1 MESVRSRAPLGRQ
14 VIRGLRTVCLLGGAL
29 LLPLFASAHNGEWL
43 LAKCTIG
50 ADNSVTVRITA
61 DADANPRIKTE
72 EDLVRETKGLLLVHD
87 GKTTTDFLTLANRI
101 DRGVDDRL
109 DPAAPLGHTPEELAK
124 AYTLLKLTAQASLT
138 PRKFTLRLPEN
149 SPHTVILWL
158 VDERLEQQ
166 EPRWVMLIG
175 GDESPLIE
183 ADRRT
188 IEDDRPWWQRRGW
201 GRSLQHVLVYGTF
214 ALLATWLARWIV
226 RNVMP

>member
-1 MESVRSRAPLGRQ
+1 M
-14 VIRGLRTVCLLGGAL
+14 IRGLRTVCLLGGAL

-50 ADNSVTVRITA
+50 ADKSVTVRITA

-201 GRSLQHVLVYGTF
+201 GRSLQHVLVYGTY

>member
-1 MESVRSRAPLGRQ
+1 

-29 LLPLFASAHNGEWL
+29 WLPLFASAHNGEWL
-43 LAKCTIG
+43 LAKCTI
-50 ADNSVTVRITA
+50 AEDNSVTVRITA

-87 GKTTTDFLTLANRI
+87 GKTTVDFLTLANRI
-101 DRGVDDRL
+101 DHGVDDRL

-175 GDESPLIE
+175 GDESPMIE
-183 ADRRT
+183 ADRS
-188 IEDDRPWWQRRGW
+188 IKEEDQPWWQRRG
-201 GRSLQHVLVYGTF
+201 RRTLVVFGPL
-214 ALLATWLARWIV
+214 ALLAAWLARWIV
-226 RNVMP
+226 RKVMP

>member
-1 MESVRSRAPLGRQ
+1 M
-14 VIRGLRTVCLLGGAL
+14 IRGLRTVCLLGGAL

-50 ADNSVTVRITA
+50 ADNNVTVRITA
-61 DADANPRIKTE
+61 DAEANPRIKTQ
-72 EDLVRETKGLLLVHD
+72 EDLVRETKGLLLLHD
-87 GKTTTDFLTLANRI
+87 GKTTTDFLLQASRV
-101 DRGVDDRL
+101 DLGVDDRL

-124 AYTLLKLTAQASLT
+124 SYTLLRLTARASVT

-158 VDERLEQQ
+158 VDERLVQP

-183 ADRRT
+183 ADRS
-188 IEDDRPWWQRRGW
+188 IKDEDRPWWQR
-201 GRSLQHVLVYGTF
+201 GRTGRWSLLNVLIYGTF
-214 ALLATWLARWIV
+214 ALLATWLARWIL

>member
-1 MESVRSRAPLGRQ
+1 M
-14 VIRGLRTVCLLGGAL
+14 IRGLRTVCLLGGAL

-50 ADNSVTVRITA
+50 ADNNVTVRITA
-61 DADANPRIKTE
+61 DAEANPRIKTQ
-72 EDLVRETKGLLLVHD
+72 EDLVRETKGLLLMHD
-87 GKTTTDFLTLANRI
+87 GQTTTDFLRQAGQVDL
-101 DRGVDDRL
+101 GVDDRL

-124 AYTLLKLTAQASLT
+124 SYTLLRLTARASVT

-158 VDERLEQQ
+158 VDERLVQP

-183 ADRRT
+183 ADRS
-188 IEDDRPWWQRRGW
+188 IKDEDRPWWQRGRRGRW
-201 GRSLQHVLVYGTF
+201 SLLNVLIYGTF
-214 ALLATWLARWIV
+214 ALLATWLVRWIV

>member
-1 MESVRSRAPLGRQ
+1 M
-14 VIRGLRTVCLLGGAL
+14 IRGLRTVCLLGGAL

-50 ADNSVTVRITA
+50 ADNNVTVRITA
-61 DADANPRIKTE
+61 DAEANPRIKTQ
-72 EDLVRETKGLLLVHD
+72 EDLVRETKGLLLLHD
-87 GKTTTDFLTLANRI
+87 GKTTIDFLRQASHVDL
-101 DRGVDDRL
+101 GVDDRL

-124 AYTLLKLTAQASLT
+124 SYTLLRLTARASVT

-183 ADRRT
+183 ADRS
-188 IEDDRPWWQRRGW
+188 IKDEDRPWWQR
-201 GRSLQHVLVYGTF
+201 GRTGRWSLRNVLIYGTF
-214 ALLATWLARWIV
+214 ALLATWLVRWIV

>member
-1 MESVRSRAPLGRQ
+1 M
-14 VIRGLRTVCLLGGAL
+14 IRGLRTVCLLGGAL

-50 ADNSVTVRITA
+50 ADNNVTVRITA
-61 DADANPRIKTE
+61 DAEANPRIKTQ
-72 EDLVRETKGLLLVHD
+72 EDLVRETKGLLLIHD
-87 GKTTTDFLTLANRI
+87 GQTTTDFLRQASQVDL
-101 DRGVDDRL
+101 GVDDRL

-124 AYTLLKLTAQASLT
+124 SYTLLRLTARASVT

-158 VDERLEQQ
+158 VDERLEQP

-183 ADRRT
+183 ADRS
-188 IEDDRPWWQRRGW
+188 IKDEDRPWWQR
-201 GRSLQHVLVYGTF
+201 GRTGRWSLRNVLIYGTF
-214 ALLATWLARWIV
+214 ALLATWLVRWIV

>member
-1 MESVRSRAPLGRQ
+1 
-14 VIRGLRTVCLLGGAL
+14 
-29 LLPLFASAHNGEWL
+29 L

-72 EDLVRETKGLLLVHD
+72 EDLGRETKGLLLVHD

-188 IEDDRPWWQRRGW
+188 IEEDRPWWQRRGW

-226 RNVMP
+226 RKVMP

>member
-1 MESVRSRAPLGRQ
+1 

-226 RNVMP
+226 RKVMP

>member
-1 MESVRSRAPLGRQ
+1 M
-14 VIRGLRTVCLLGGAL
+14 IRGLRTVCLLGGAL

-50 ADNSVTVRITA
+50 ADNNVTVRITA
-61 DADANPRIKTE
+61 DAEANPRIKTQ
-72 EDLVRETKGLLLVHD
+72 EDLVRETKGLLLIHD
-87 GKTTTDFLTLANRI
+87 GQTTTDFLRQASRVDL
-101 DRGVDDRL
+101 GVDDRL

-124 AYTLLKLTAQASLT
+124 SYTLLRLTARASVT

-183 ADRRT
+183 ADRS
-188 IEDDRPWWQRRGW
+188 IKDEDRPWWQRGRRGRW
-201 GRSLQHVLVYGTF
+201 SLLNVLIYGTF
-214 ALLATWLARWIV
+214 ALLATWLVRWIV

>member
-1 MESVRSRAPLGRQ
+1 M
-14 VIRGLRTVCLLGGAL
+14 IRGLRTVCLLGGAL

-50 ADNSVTVRITA
+50 ADNNVTVRITA
-61 DADANPRIKTE
+61 DAEANPRIKTQ
-72 EDLVRETKGLLLVHD
+72 EDLVRETKGLLLMHD
-87 GKTTTDFLTLANRI
+87 GQTTIDFLRQASQVDL
-101 DRGVDDRL
+101 GVDDRL

-124 AYTLLKLTAQASLT
+124 SYTLLRLTARASVT

-158 VDERLEQQ
+158 VDERLVQP

-183 ADRRT
+183 ADRS
-188 IEDDRPWWQRRGW
+188 IKDEDRPWWQRGRRGRW
-201 GRSLQHVLVYGTF
+201 SLLNVLIYGTF
-214 ALLATWLARWIV
+214 ALLATWLVRWIV

>member
-1 MESVRSRAPLGRQ
+1 M
-14 VIRGLRTVCLLGGAL
+14 IRGLRTVCLLGGAL

-50 ADNSVTVRITA
+50 ADNNVTVRITA
-61 DADANPRIKTE
+61 DVEANPRIKTQ
-72 EDLVRETKGLLLVHD
+72 EDLVRETKGLLLLHD
-87 GKTTTDFLTLANRI
+87 GKTTTDFLLQASRV
-101 DRGVDDRL
+101 DLGVDDRL

-124 AYTLLKLTAQASLT
+124 SYTLLRLTARASVT

-175 GDESPLIE
+175 GDESPMIE
-183 ADRRT
+183 ADRS
-188 IEDDRPWWQRRGW
+188 INDEDRPWWQRRRGW
-201 GRSLQHVLVYGTF
+201 GRLLVYGTS
-214 ALLATWLARWIV
+214 ALLATWLVRWIV

>member
-1 MESVRSRAPLGRQ
+1 

-29 LLPLFASAHNGEWL
+29 WLPLFASAHNGEWL

-87 GKTTTDFLTLANRI
+87 GKTTVDFLTLANRV

-109 DPAAPLGHTPEELAK
+109 DPAAPLGHTPEELTK

-175 GDESPLIE
+175 GDESPMIE
-183 ADRRT
+183 ADRS
-188 IEDDRPWWQRRGW
+188 IKEEDRPWWQRRGW
-201 GRSLQHVLVYGTF
+201 RTLVVF
-214 ALLATWLARWIV
+214 SPLALLAAWLARWIV
-226 RNVMP
+226 RKVMP

>member
-1 MESVRSRAPLGRQ
+1 M
-14 VIRGLRTVCLLGGAL
+14 IRGLRTVCLLGGAL

-43 LAKCTIG
+43 LAKCTISG
-50 ADNSVTVRITA
+50 DNSVTVRITA
-61 DADANPRIKTE
+61 DAEANPRIKTQ

-188 IEDDRPWWQRRGW
+188 IEEDRPWWQRRGW
-201 GRSLQHVLVYGTF
+201 RTLVVFGPF

>member
-1 MESVRSRAPLGRQ
+1 M
-14 VIRGLRTVCLLGGAL
+14 IRGLRTVCLLGGAL

-50 ADNSVTVRITA
+50 ADNNVTVRITA
-61 DADANPRIKTE
+61 DAEANPRIKTQ
-72 EDLVRETKGLLLVHD
+72 EDLVRETKGLLLLHD
-87 GKTTTDFLTLANRI
+87 GQTTTDFLRQASRVDL
-101 DRGVDDRL
+101 GVDDRL

-124 AYTLLKLTAQASLT
+124 SYTLLRLTARASVT

-158 VDERLEQQ
+158 VDERLVQP

-183 ADRRT
+183 ADRS
-188 IEDDRPWWQRRGW
+188 IKDEDRPWWQRGRRGRW
-201 GRSLQHVLVYGTF
+201 SLLNVLIYGTF
-214 ALLATWLARWIV
+214 ALLATWLVRWIV

>member
-1 MESVRSRAPLGRQ
+1 M
-14 VIRGLRTVCLLGGAL
+14 IRGLRTVCLLGGAL

-50 ADNSVTVRITA
+50 ADNNVTVRITA
-61 DADANPRIKTE
+61 DAEANPRIKTE
-72 EDLVRETKGLLLVHD
+72 ADLVRETKGLLLLHD
-87 GKTTTDFLTLANRI
+87 GKATTDFLLQASRV
-101 DRGVDDRL
+101 DLGVDDRL

-124 AYTLLKLTAQASLT
+124 SYTLLRLTARASVT

-183 ADRRT
+183 ADRS
-188 IEDDRPWWQRRGW
+188 IKDEDRPWWQRRRGW
-201 GRSLQHVLVYGTF
+201 GSFLLNVLIYGIGP
-214 ALLATWLARWIV
+214 LLATWLATWIV
-226 RNVMP
+226 RKVIP

>member
-1 MESVRSRAPLGRQ
+1 M
-14 VIRGLRTVCLLGGAL
+14 IRGLRTVCLLGGAL

-50 ADNSVTVRITA
+50 ADNKVTVRITA
-61 DADANPRIKTE
+61 DAEANPRIKTE
-72 EDLVRETKGLLLVHD
+72 ADLVRETKGLLLLHD
-87 GKTTTDFLTLANRI
+87 GKATTDFLLQASRV
-101 DRGVDDRL
+101 DLGVDDRL

-124 AYTLLKLTAQASLT
+124 SYTLLRLTARASVT

-175 GDESPLIE
+175 GDESPMIE
-183 ADRRT
+183 ADRS
-188 IEDDRPWWQRRGW
+188 INDEDRPWWQRRRGW
-201 GRSLQHVLVYGTF
+201 GRLLVYGTS
-214 ALLATWLARWIV
+214 ALLATWLVRWIV

>member
-1 MESVRSRAPLGRQ
+1 

-124 AYTLLKLTAQASLT
+124 AYTLLKLTALASLT

-188 IEDDRPWWQRRGW
+188 IEEDRPWWQRRGW

>member
-1 MESVRSRAPLGRQ
+1 

-43 LAKCTIG
+43 LAKCTISG
-50 ADNSVTVRITA
+50 DNSVTVRITA
-61 DADANPRIKTE
+61 DAEANPRIKTQ
-72 EDLVRETKGLLLVHD
+72 EDLVRETKGLLLIHD
-87 GKTTTDFLTLANRI
+87 GQTTTDFLRQASRVDL
-101 DRGVDDRL
+101 GVDDRL

-124 AYTLLKLTAQASLT
+124 SYTLLRLTARASVT

-158 VDERLEQQ
+158 VDERLVQP

-183 ADRRT
+183 ADRS
-188 IEDDRPWWQRRGW
+188 IKDEDRPWWQRRRGP
-201 GRSLQHVLVYGTF
+201 GSFLLNVLMYGTF
-214 ALLATWLARWIV
+214 ALLATWLVRWIV

>member
-1 MESVRSRAPLGRQ
+1 
-14 VIRGLRTVCLLGGAL
+14 
-29 LLPLFASAHNGEWL
+29 L

-50 ADNSVTVRITA
+50 ADNNVTVRITA

-87 GKTTTDFLTLANRI
+87 GKTTVDFLTLANRV

-124 AYTLLKLTAQASLT
+124 AYTLLKLTARASVT

-158 VDERLEQQ
+158 VDEHLEQQ

-175 GDESPLIE
+175 GDESPMIE
-183 ADRRT
+183 ADRS
-188 IEDDRPWWQRRGW
+188 IKEEDQPWWQRRG
-201 GRSLQHVLVYGTF
+201 RRTLVVFGPL
-214 ALLATWLARWIV
+214 ALLAAWLARWIV
-226 RNVMP
+226 RKVMP

>member
-1 MESVRSRAPLGRQ
+1 M
-14 VIRGLRTVCLLGGAL
+14 IRGLRTVCLLGGAL

-50 ADNSVTVRITA
+50 ADNNVTVRITA
-61 DADANPRIKTE
+61 DAEANPRIKTE
-72 EDLVRETKGLLLVHD
+72 ADLVRETKGLLLLHD
-87 GKTTTDFLTLANRI
+87 GKTTTDFLLQASRV
-101 DRGVDDRL
+101 DLGVDDRL

-124 AYTLLKLTAQASLT
+124 SYTLLRLTARAIVT

-175 GDESPLIE
+175 GDESPMIE
-183 ADRRT
+183 ADRS
-188 IEDDRPWWQRRGW
+188 INDEDRPWWQRRRGW
-201 GRSLQHVLVYGTF
+201 GRLLIYGTF
-214 ALLATWLARWIV
+214 ALLATWLVTWIV
-226 RNVMP
+226 RKVIP

>member
-1 MESVRSRAPLGRQ
+1 M
-14 VIRGLRTVCLLGGAL
+14 IRGLRTVCLLGGAL

-50 ADNSVTVRITA
+50 ADKNVTVRITA
-61 DADANPRIKTE
+61 DAEANPRIKTQ
-72 EDLVRETKGLLLVHD
+72 EDLVRETKGLLLLHD
-87 GKTTTDFLTLANRI
+87 GQTTTDFLRQASQVDL
-101 DRGVDDRL
+101 GVDDRL

-124 AYTLLKLTAQASLT
+124 SYTLLRLTARASVT

-158 VDERLEQQ
+158 VDERLEQP

-183 ADRRT
+183 ADRS
-188 IEDDRPWWQRRGW
+188 IKDEDRPWWQR
-201 GRSLQHVLVYGTF
+201 GRTGRWSLRNVLIYGTF
-214 ALLATWLARWIV
+214 ALLATWLVRWIV

>member
-1 MESVRSRAPLGRQ
+1 M
-14 VIRGLRTVCLLGGAL
+14 IRGLRTVCLLGGAL

-50 ADNSVTVRITA
+50 ADNVTVRITA
-61 DADANPRIKTE
+61 DAEANLRIKTQ
-72 EDLVRETKGLLLVHD
+72 EDLVRETKGLLLLHD
-87 GKTTTDFLTLANRI
+87 GQTTIDFLRQASRVDL
-101 DRGVDDRL
+101 GVDDRL

-124 AYTLLKLTAQASLT
+124 SYTLLRLTARASVT

-183 ADRRT
+183 ADRS
-188 IEDDRPWWQRRGW
+188 IKDEDRPWWQRRRGP
-201 GRSLQHVLVYGTF
+201 GSFLLNVLMYGTF
-214 ALLATWLARWIV
+214 ALLATWLVRWIV

>member
-1 MESVRSRAPLGRQ
+1 M
-14 VIRGLRTVCLLGGAL
+14 IRGLRTVCLLGGAL

-50 ADNSVTVRITA
+50 ADNNVTVRITA
-61 DADANPRIKTE
+61 DAEANPRIKTQ
-72 EDLVRETKGLLLVHD
+72 EDLVRETKGLLLIHD
-87 GKTTTDFLTLANRI
+87 GQTTTDFLRQASQVDL
-101 DRGVDDRL
+101 GVDDRL

-124 AYTLLKLTAQASLT
+124 SYTLLRLTARASVT

-158 VDERLEQQ
+158 VDERLVQP

-183 ADRRT
+183 ADRS
-188 IEDDRPWWQRRGW
+188 IKDEDRPWWQRRRGP
-201 GRSLQHVLVYGTF
+201 GSFLLNVLMYGTF
-214 ALLATWLARWIV
+214 ALLATWLVRWIV

>member
-1 MESVRSRAPLGRQ
+1 

>member
-1 MESVRSRAPLGRQ
+1 M
-14 VIRGLRTVCLLGGAL
+14 IRGLRTVCLLGGAL

-50 ADNSVTVRITA
+50 ADNNVTVRITA
-61 DADANPRIKTE
+61 DAEANPRIKTQ
-72 EDLVRETKGLLLVHD
+72 EDLVRETKGLLLLHD
-87 GKTTTDFLTLANRI
+87 GQTTTDFLRQASRVDL
-101 DRGVDDRL
+101 GVDDRL

-124 AYTLLKLTAQASLT
+124 SYTLLRLTARASVT

-158 VDERLEQQ
+158 VDERLEQP

-183 ADRRT
+183 ADRS
-188 IEDDRPWWQRRGW
+188 IKDEDRPWWQRGRRGRW
-201 GRSLQHVLVYGTF
+201 SLLNVLIYGTF
-214 ALLATWLARWIV
+214 ALLATWLVRWIV

>member
-1 MESVRSRAPLGRQ
+1 
-14 VIRGLRTVCLLGGAL
+14 

-72 EDLVRETKGLLLVHD
+72 EDLGRETKGLLLVHD

-214 ALLATWLARWIV
+214 ALLAAWLARWIL
-226 RNVMP
+226 RKVMP

>member
-1 MESVRSRAPLGRQ
+1 M
-14 VIRGLRTVCLLGGAL
+14 IRGLRTVCLLGGAL

-50 ADNSVTVRITA
+50 ADNNVTVRITA
-61 DADANPRIKTE
+61 DAEANPRIKTE
-72 EDLVRETKGLLLVHD
+72 ADLVRETKGLLLLHD
-87 GKTTTDFLTLANRI
+87 GKATTDFLLQASRV
-101 DRGVDDRL
+101 DLGVDDRL

-124 AYTLLKLTAQASLT
+124 SYTLLRLTARASVT

-175 GDESPLIE
+175 GDESPMIE
-183 ADRRT
+183 ADRS
-188 IEDDRPWWQRRGW
+188 INDEDRPWWQRRRGW
-201 GRSLQHVLVYGTF
+201 GRLLVYGTS
-214 ALLATWLARWIV
+214 ALLATWLVRWIV

>member
-1 MESVRSRAPLGRQ
+1 M
-14 VIRGLRTVCLLGGAL
+14 IRGLRTVCLLGGAL

-43 LAKCTIG
+43 LAKCTISG
-50 ADNSVTVRITA
+50 DNSVTVRITA
-61 DADANPRIKTE
+61 DAEANPRIKTQ
-72 EDLVRETKGLLLVHD
+72 EDLVRETKGLLLLHD
-87 GKTTTDFLTLANRI
+87 GKTTTDFLRQASQVDL
-101 DRGVDDRL
+101 GVDDRL

-124 AYTLLKLTAQASLT
+124 SYTLLRLTARASVT

-158 VDERLEQQ
+158 VDERLVQP

-183 ADRRT
+183 ADRS
-188 IEDDRPWWQRRGW
+188 IKDEDRPWWQRGRRGRW
-201 GRSLQHVLVYGTF
+201 SLLNVLIYGTF
-214 ALLATWLARWIV
+214 ALLATWLVRWIV

>member
-1 MESVRSRAPLGRQ
+1 M
-14 VIRGLRTVCLLGGAL
+14 IRGLRTVCLLGGAL

-50 ADNSVTVRITA
+50 ADNNVTVRITA
-61 DADANPRIKTE
+61 DAEANPRIKTQ
-72 EDLVRETKGLLLVHD
+72 EDLVRETKGLLLLHD
-87 GKTTTDFLTLANRI
+87 GKTTTDFLLQASRV
-101 DRGVDDRL
+101 DLGVDDRL

-124 AYTLLKLTAQASLT
+124 SYTLLRLTARASVT

-158 VDERLEQQ
+158 VDEHLVQP

-183 ADRRT
+183 ADRS
-188 IEDDRPWWQRRGW
+188 IKDEDRPWWQR
-201 GRSLQHVLVYGTF
+201 GRTGRWSLLNVLIYGTF
-214 ALLATWLARWIV
+214 ALLATWLVRWIV

>member
-1 MESVRSRAPLGRQ
+1 M
-14 VIRGLRTVCLLGGAL
+14 IRGLRTVCLLGGAL

-50 ADNSVTVRITA
+50 ADKSVTVRITA